1 MFMYY
6 NASMQNDIVTFD
18 RDPNGYKHWEL
29 KIENNRATI
38 FLDVS
43 EKEGIRPGYELKL
56 NSYDLGVDIELN
68 DIIQR
73 IRFEQ
78 PQVKVVVITSKQE
91 KNFSAGANIYMLG
104 MSEHSWKVN
113 FCKFTNETR
122 NGFEDS
128 SNSGSLKFI
137 AAVNGICAGGGYEVA
152 LACDEILLV
161 DDRSSTVSLPEVP
174 LLGVLPGTGGLTR
187 LTDKRKVR
195 KDIADIFCTNA
206 DGVRGKKALDWNLV
220 DHIAPPSKFS
230 SLIDE
235 RVSYLENEV
244 KLRNGKD
251 GVNLNNINRK
261 ITDTNITYETISCT
275 LNKDIRT
282 AEIKINGPKE
292 NENITINDLIEKGS
306 DFWVLKFVRELDD
319 LILMLRANELET
331 GVLTIRSEGS
341 SEVIQ
346 KLTSLLEDNQNNWL
360 VNEIIGFMRRTFSR
374 LDVSSRT
381 IFTIVD
387 NNSCFAGFLS
397 ELLFCADRTYMINNS
412 LLNENKNGP
421 FVSLSKLNFKGLEMV
436 NAQTRL
442 QTRFSN
448 DDLKLKKLHDLC
460 NKNLNAEEA
469 FNLELIT
476 VIPDDL
482 DWNDEIR
489 LSIEERASF
498 SPDALTGLEA
508 NLRFPGKESCETKI
522 FGRLSAWQNWIFN
535 RPNASSDEGA
545 LKLFGT
551 GSKAKFDN
559 KRV

>member
-1 MFMYY
+1 MYY
-6 NASMQNDIVTFD
+6 NTYMKNEIVTFD
-18 RDPNGYKHWEL
+18 RDPNNYKHWEL
-29 KIENNRATI
+29 LIEGSRATI
-38 FLDVS
+38 FLDVA
-43 EKEGIRPGYELKL
+43 ENEGIRPGYELKL

-220 DHIAPPSKFS
+220 DHIAPPSKFN

-235 RVSYLENEV
+235 RVSFLESKV
-244 KLRNGKD
+244 KLRNGSS
-251 GVNLNNINRK
+251 GITLNNIKRT
-261 ITDTNITYETISCT
+261 ITDKNINYETISCI
-275 LNKDIRT
+275 LNKDSRV
-282 AEIKINGPKE
+282 AEIKIHGPEE
-292 NENITINDLIEKGS
+292 NEIIAINELVEKGS
-306 DFWVLKFVRELDD
+306 EYWVLKFVRELDD

-331 GVLTIRSEGS
+331 GVITIQSEGS
-341 SEVIQ
+341 STVIQ
-346 KLTSLLEDNQNNWL
+346 NLTNLLEENKDNWL

-374 LDVSSRT
+374 LDISSRT

-387 NNSCFAGFLS
+387 NKSCFAGFLS
-397 ELLFCADRTYMINNS
+397 ELLFCADRTYMINNA
-412 LLNENKNGP
+412 LLNENKSGP
-421 FVSLSKLNFKGLEMV
+421 FISLSKLNFKSLEMV
-436 NAQTRL
+436 NGQTRL
-442 QTRFSN
+442 QTRFNN
-448 DDLKLKKLHDLC
+448 DDIKLSELHDLC
-460 NKNLNAEEA
+460 DKNLNAEEA
-469 FNLELIT
+469 FNHELIT

>member
-1 MFMYY
+1 MYY
-6 NASMQNDIVTFD
+6 NTYMKNEIVTFD
-18 RDPNGYKHWEL
+18 RDPNNYKHWEL
-29 KIENNRATI
+29 LIEGSRATI
-38 FLDVS
+38 FLDVA
-43 EKEGIRPGYELKL
+43 ENEGIRPGYELKL

-220 DHIAPPSKFS
+220 DHIAPPSKFNN
-230 SLIDE
+230 LIDE
-235 RVSYLENEV
+235 RVSFLESKV
-244 KLRNGKD
+244 KLRNGST
-251 GVNLNNINRK
+251 GITLNNIKRT
-261 ITDTNITYETISCT
+261 ITDKNINYETISCI
-275 LNKDIRT
+275 LNKDSRV
-282 AEIKINGPKE
+282 AEIKIHGPEE
-292 NENITINDLIEKGS
+292 NEIIAINELVEKGS
-306 DFWVLKFVRELDD
+306 EYWVLKFVRELDD

-331 GVLTIRSEGS
+331 GVITIQSEGS
-341 SEVIQ
+341 SIVIQ
-346 KLTSLLEDNQNNWL
+346 KLTHLLEENKDNWL

-374 LDVSSRT
+374 LDISSRT

-387 NNSCFAGFLS
+387 NKSCFAGFLS
-397 ELLFCADRTYMINNS
+397 ELLFCADRTYMINNA
-412 LLNENKNGP
+412 LLNENKSGP
-421 FVSLSKLNFKGLEMV
+421 FISLSKLNFKSLEMV
-436 NAQTRL
+436 NGQTRL
-442 QTRFSN
+442 QTRFNN
-448 DDLKLKKLHDLC
+448 DDIKLSKLYDLC
-460 NKNLNAEEA
+460 EKNLNAEEA
-469 FNLELIT
+469 FNHELIT

>member
-1 MFMYY
+1 MYY
-6 NASMQNDIVTFD
+6 NTCMKNEIVTFD
-18 RDPNGYKHWEL
+18 RDPNDYKHWEL
-29 KIENNRATI
+29 LIENNRATI

-68 DIIQR
+68 DIVQR

-152 LACDEILLV
+152 LACDEILLI

-174 LLGVLPGTGGLTR
+174 LLGVLPGTGGVTR

-220 DHIAPPSKFS
+220 DHIAPPSKFNK
-230 SLIDE
+230 LIDK
-235 RVSYLENEV
+235 RVSFLESEV
-244 KLRNGKD
+244 KFRNGNK
-251 GVNLNNINRK
+251 GVPLKNIKRN
-261 ITDTNITYETISCT
+261 ITEKNITYETISCT

-282 AEIKINGPKE
+282 AEILINAPKE
-292 NENITINDLIEKGS
+292 NENVTIKDLVEKGS
-306 DFWVLKFVRELDD
+306 DFWVLKFIRELDD
-319 LILMLRANELET
+319 LILMLRTNELET
-331 GVLTIRSEGS
+331 GVLTIRTEGS
-341 SEVIQ
+341 SSVLQ
-346 KLTSLLEDNQNNWL
+346 KLTNLLEENQDNWFI
-360 VNEIIGFMRRTFSR
+360 NEIIGFMRRTFSR
-374 LDVSSRT
+374 LDVSSKT

-387 NNSCFAGFLS
+387 NNSCFSGFLS
-397 ELLFCADRTYMINNS
+397 ELLFCADRTYMINNA
-412 LLNENKNGP
+412 LLNENKDGP
-421 FVSLSKLNFKGLEMV
+421 FVSLSKLNFKNLEMV
-436 NAQTRL
+436 NGQTRL
-442 QTRFSN
+442 QTRFNN
-448 DDLKLKKLHDLC
+448 DNLKLKKLYDLC
-460 NKNLNAEEA
+460 DKSLNALEA
-469 FNLELIT
+469 FDHELIT

-508 NLRFPGKESCETKI
+508 NLRFPGKETCETKI

-535 RPNASSDEGA
+535 RPNASSDQGA